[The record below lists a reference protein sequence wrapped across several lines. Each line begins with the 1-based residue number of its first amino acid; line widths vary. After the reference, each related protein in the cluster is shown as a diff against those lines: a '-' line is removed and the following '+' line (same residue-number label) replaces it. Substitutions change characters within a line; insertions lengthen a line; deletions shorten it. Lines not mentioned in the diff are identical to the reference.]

1 MNLAKS
7 KTIAIRKKVF
17 EAKDILNRVS
27 IYLDLSILKNIVSL
41 KGYDFENYDDST
53 IEQLHLSYS
62 NYEMLLNVLESKLL
76 SENGEITKDIVAL
89 LDKHKDA

>member
-1 MNLAKS
+1 M
-7 KTIAIRKKVF
+7 I
-17 EAKDILNRVS
+17 
-27 IYLDLSILKNIVSL
+27 
-41 KGYDFENYDDST
+41 FENYDDST

-89 LDKHKDA
+89 IDKHKDA